1 MHLGP
6 IVTVES
12 YLTMMVLAEALWK
25 MVCMGLASIV
35 APWIS
40 IS

>member
-12 YLTMMVLAEALWK
+12 YLTMMVLAEVLWN
-25 MVCMGLASIV
+25 MVCMGLVSIA
-35 APWIS
+35 APWIL